1 MNEIVTRCRELPYFD
16 EFETSTL
23 NQLAKRGE
31 LLDLAGGRAL
41 FRQGEPSSS
50 LYFLLSGRLVVV
62 RSRTDADEVVGYVRA
77 GEPVGE
83 MSLLSKELHSAS
95 VFALRDSKILKI
107 PYEEFDDLFDQKA
120 DFASALAMSIVS
132 RSRHPTASF
141 ESASPRVFAVISS
154 SPSIDLARIC
164 DRLARKIKKH
174 DKKVLVLTE
183 DDHPKSTYEFERLER
198 EYDVLLLTTKVT
210 DTDWYRFVLRHTDRF
225 FVLARQDSKP
235 PRPFPLTT
243 TDAAAARKF
252 RLVDLVM
259 LHEGQDAKSTSE
271 WAFAL
276 DANRIFQCNDEDDF
290 NRLARAIS
298 GRTVALVLS
307 GGGARAYAHIGS
319 VRALRERGI
328 PIDFTCGASMGSI
341 IAACVAMGWEDDEI
355 EERIRDAFVKSN
367 PLGDH
372 VFPVVALTR
381 GRLVE
386 ERLKRHF
393 GDKKIENLELPFFC
407 VSSELTQGVMRVHRR
422 GVLRDALRAS
432 ISLPGILPPIVDG
445 EDLLVDGAV
454 VNNFPTDV
462 MENLHRGVTI
472 GVDVARA
479 GTISVDAYR
488 NPPNF
493 FQWIRRHGIRSAPP
507 IVALLMRSA
516 TARHESTHIQHPADM
531 LVTPS
536 VGGVEL
542 RDWKKFDVAVKSGY
556 ESTLEAIGANN
567 QLGIYGII
575 QNN

>member
-1 MNEIVTRCRELPYFD
+1 
-16 EFETSTL
+16 
-23 NQLAKRGE
+23 
-31 LLDLAGGRAL
+31 
-41 FRQGEPSSS
+41 
-50 LYFLLSGRLVVV
+50 
-62 RSRTDADEVVGYVRA
+62 
-77 GEPVGE
+77 
-83 MSLLSKELHSAS
+83 
-95 VFALRDSKILKI
+95 
-107 PYEEFDDLFDQKA
+107 
-120 DFASALAMSIVS
+120 
-132 RSRHPTASF
+132 
-141 ESASPRVFAVISS
+141 
-154 SPSIDLARIC
+154 
-164 DRLARKIKKH
+164 
-174 DKKVLVLTE
+174 
-183 DDHPKSTYEFERLER
+183 
-198 EYDVLLLTTKVT
+198 
-210 DTDWYRFVLRHTDRF
+210 
-225 FVLARQDSKP
+225 
-235 PRPFPLTT
+235 
-243 TDAAAARKF
+243 
-252 RLVDLVM
+252 
-259 LHEGQDAKSTSE
+259 
-271 WAFAL
+271 
-276 DANRIFQCNDEDDF
+276 
-290 NRLARAIS
+290 
-298 GRTVALVLS
+298 
-307 GGGARAYAHIGS
+307 
-319 VRALRERGI
+319 
-328 PIDFTCGASMGSI
+328 
-341 IAACVAMGWEDDEI
+341 
-355 EERIRDAFVKSN
+355 
-367 PLGDH
+367 
-372 VFPVVALTR
+372 VALTR